1 MRARGL
7 VAALYLLT
15 LPGSEVWAQVA
26 RVSLSRNSPSARP
39 ALSLPGSEFKT
50 LPASAP
56 GLAPKGL
63 RPALGAP
70 TVDQSAASAGEAAQ
84 ATLAHEAPGVVEA
97 SARVFAP
104 AAPSRPVEA
113 GAAPSV
119 ILESAGLDAVEVAAR
134 PGSLESDAGRVDFT
148 VHGPGRLGTDAP
160 VVPGGEAPE
169 SSGRSGLTK
178 GGETPRGPPEKG
190 KLGAYLAGSF
200 MTQLSHGGL
209 MVTLPLVLMQITSSL
224 SAVSFVSAVATGMD
238 AVGTLIGGRLG
249 RKFSPR
255 ALLIGANLVRAA
267 ALALIP
273 AALAFGVLTVPLAG
287 AVYAADSLA
296 RGVADTAAN
305 TAPMALVGKSK
316 QSLDG
321 MNARIQAAM
330 ETGSVVGPLVV
341 GGLLFLGKA
350 AAAWVVPLAFVA
362 TAAAF
367 LFMPKSPENPGA
379 APAPAQP
386 QAKPRPGLLA
396 WGALRALKTDRMLWA
411 AFVGAIAFNL
421 FSLRGLI
428 PAFFAG
434 SFLGNDHMTPWLAAA
449 CGLGGGVAALV
460 YHKLHRKMSTA
471 AWLKWGAA
479 GLAVL
484 ALGWLPGNF
493 AVMLGTFFAFA
504 LGNVLTRLSLASV
517 IQSRIPQGEESSVMG
532 LLRFTGSIA
541 STAIKL
547 LVGLI
552 FAVTTSDWA
561 GFAILGV
568 LLAAAALAQLSLS
581 GKMARL
587 EEKTAPKKSPDVGLN
602 PDP

>member
-1 MRARGL
+1 MRIRGL
-7 VAALYLLT
+7 VVALYLVT
-15 LPGSEVWAQVA
+15 LPGPEVWAQVA
-26 RVSLSRNSPSARP
+26 RVSLSRNSPAARP
-39 ALSLPGSEFKT
+39 ALSLPGSEFRK

-56 GLAPKGL
+56 GLPGAGL

-70 TVDQSAASAGEAAQ
+70 EVDAPAASAGPEAQ
-84 ATLAHEAPGVVEA
+84 APVGLGSPGVVEA
-97 SARVFAP
+97 SARDLRP
-104 AAPSRPVEA
+104 AAPV
-113 GAAPSV
+113 GTAAAAAVSAV
-119 ILESAGLDAVEVAAR
+119 LESAGLDAAELTVR
-134 PGSLESDAGRVDFT
+134 PGSAESDSGRADFT
-148 VHGPGRLGTDAP
+148 LNGSGALGDWAP
-160 VVPGGEAPE
+160 AVAGGEVPE

-200 MTQLSHGGL
+200 MTQLAHGGL

-255 ALLIGANLVRAA
+255 ALLIGANLARAA
-267 ALALIP
+267 ALTIIP

-316 QSLDG
+316 DSLDG

-341 GGLLFLGKA
+341 GGLLFLGQA

-362 TAAAF
+362 TAGAF
-367 LFMPKSPENPGA
+367 LFMPKAPQPA
-379 APAPAQP
+379 AAVAQAPP
-386 QAKPRPGLLA
+386 KLRPGLMA
-396 WGALRALKTDRMLWA
+396 WGALRALKADRMLMA

-428 PAFFAG
+428 PAFFAE
-434 SFLGNDHMTPWLAAA
+434 SFLGNAHMTSWLAAA

-460 YHKLHRKMSTA
+460 YHKLHRKMGTG
-471 AWLKWGAA
+471 AWLRWGAA
-479 GLAVL
+479 GLGVL

-493 AVMLGTFFAFA
+493 VVMMGTFFAFA

-517 IQSRIPQGEESSVMG
+517 IQSRIPRGEESAVMG

-552 FAVTTSDWA
+552 FAVTASDWA

-587 EEKTAPKKSPDVGLN
+587 EEKSAAKKAPDVGLN